1 MKTLEEFEPKKVI
14 YYFKE
19 LTKIPRGSGNEKEV
33 SNYLKSFAVDRN
45 LEVIQDETL
54 NIIIKKPGTKGYE
67 ESDSVILQGHM
78 DMVNEKYSDVS
89 HDFSKDPLE
98 LELKGDMLYAKGTTL
113 GADNGIAVAYIL
125 SILDSDDLSHPP
137 IEALIT
143 VEEETGML
151 GASSI
156 NSNHLSGK
164 TLINLD
170 SEEEGTFLVS
180 CAGGAKNII
189 NLDIKKENSKG
200 IIYKLSVS
208 GLLGGHSGMDIIK
221 ERGNAIKIIA
231 RVLDALREDFSFKLL
246 EISGGAK
253 NNAIAREAFAYILLE
268 KDNPEILAFVSDLNN
283 ILKNEFTPQDKDLKV
298 EINRTEKYSGL
309 VYTDEIKNKVIDI
322 LNVLPNGV
330 VNNSQEIKGLVET
343 SLNLGV
349 LTEIDSHLEL
359 NFAVRSSVKS
369 RKEYLLRKL
378 AIIAK
383 LFNSESIVLSS
394 YPEWEFKSESRVREI
409 FKKTYQEMYSSD
421 ARIEALHAGLECGI
435 LYEKMP
441 HLDMISL
448 GPNLYDVH
456 TPNEHMSLSS
466 VKNVYEF
473 LVEGLSRLK

>member
-189 NLDIKKENSKG
+189 NLDIKK
-200 IIYKLSVS
+200 
-208 GLLGGHSGMDIIK
+208 
-221 ERGNAIKIIA
+221 
-231 RVLDALREDFSFKLL
+231 
-246 EISGGAK
+246 
-253 NNAIAREAFAYILLE
+253 
-268 KDNPEILAFVSDLNN
+268 
-283 ILKNEFTPQDKDLKV
+283 
-298 EINRTEKYSGL
+298 
-309 VYTDEIKNKVIDI
+309 
-322 LNVLPNGV
+322 
-330 VNNSQEIKGLVET
+330 
-343 SLNLGV
+343 
-349 LTEIDSHLEL
+349 
-359 NFAVRSSVKS
+359 
-369 RKEYLLRKL
+369 RK
-378 AIIAK
+378 
-383 LFNSESIVLSS
+383 
-394 YPEWEFKSESRVREI
+394 
-409 FKKTYQEMYSSD
+409 
-421 ARIEALHAGLECGI
+421 
-435 LYEKMP
+435 
-441 HLDMISL
+441 
-448 GPNLYDVH
+448 
-456 TPNEHMSLSS
+456 
-466 VKNVYEF
+466 
-473 LVEGLSRLK
+473 

>member
-19 LTKIPRGSGNEKEV
+19 LTKIPRGSGNEEEV
-33 SNYLKSFAVDRN
+33 SNYLKTFAEKRG
-45 LEVIQDETL
+45 LQVIQDKIF

-67 ESDSVILQGHM
+67 KSDPVILQGHM

-98 LELKGDMLYAKGTTL
+98 LELKEDMLYAKGTTL

-156 NSNHLSGK
+156 NAKDLSGK

-189 NLDIKKENSKG
+189 NLNIEKENKKG
-200 IIYKLSVS
+200 FMYNLKIY

-221 ERGNAIKIIA
+221 ERGNAIKILG
-231 RVLDALREDFSFKLL
+231 RVLDSIREEFTYDIIK
-246 EISGGAK
+246 ISGGAK
-253 NNAIAREAFAYILLE
+253 NNAIAREAFASILLHE
-268 KDNPEILAFVSDLNN
+268 ENSDLLSFIEKIN
-283 ILKNEFTPQDKDLKV
+283 LKLGKEFNPQDKNLKV
-298 EINRTEKYSGL
+298 EINPSKEYSGP
-309 VYTDEIKNKVIDI
+309 VYTGKSKNEVVDMINI
-322 LNVLPNGV
+322 LPDGV
-330 VNNSQEIKGLVET
+330 VNNNQEIKGLVET

-349 LTEIDSHLEL
+349 LTEIDNHLEF
-359 NFAVRSSVKS
+359 NIAVRSSVKS
-369 RKEYLLRKL
+369 RKEYLLKKL
-378 AIIAK
+378 QIIAK
-383 LFNSESIVLSS
+383 VFKAESLVLSS
-394 YPEWEFKSESRVREI
+394 YPEWEFKKDSPIRES
-409 FKKTYQEMYSSD
+409 FAKTYEEMYSEKPKID
-421 ARIEALHAGLECGI
+421 ALHAGLECGI
-435 LYEKMP
+435 LNEKMP
-441 HLDMISL
+441 YLDIISL

-466 VKNVYEF
+466 IKNVYEF
-473 LVEGLSRLK
+473 LINALSKLK